1 MSLKK
6 ARDYVKKEGYITV
19 GPDADK
25 EAIRKEL
32 EEKDLVIAYIVDSRG
47 RLKGRYYIDKAA
59 RKVDGRYPLVRE
71 TRPYRVERT
80 SSLTE
85 TLSRM
90 LEYGEKLLPVVT
102 RNDRFMGVIDLD
114 SIFEEVE
121 QAGSPKGA

>member
-1 MSLKK
+1 
-6 ARDYVKKEGYITV
+6 KEGYITV

-80 SSLTE
+80 SSLPE
-85 TLSRM
+85 TLSP
-90 LEYGEKLLPVVT
+90 LL
-102 RNDRFMGVIDLD
+102 
-114 SIFEEVE
+114 
-121 QAGSPKGA
+121 